1 MHVSTRTRHAVKAVL
16 RLSLAHGDEPVLARE
31 IAAFGGIPPKFL
43 DQVMHDLRQAGLVI
57 GRRGRGGGYLLAREP
72 AQISFAD
79 VFEAIE
85 GSWGGLA
92 RMPSED
98 QAEALVEPVW
108 SDVRRATREVLTAAN
123 FADIAERAGTSGMY
137 YI

>member
-1 MHVSTRTRHAVKAVL
+1 MHVSTRCRHAIKAVM
-16 RLSLAHGDEPVLARE
+16 RLALSHGGPPVQARE

-57 GRRGRGGGYLLAREP
+57 GRRGKGGGYLLARDP
-72 AQISFAD
+72 AAITFAD

-85 GSWGGLA
+85 GSWGGIA
-92 RMPSED
+92 RMPAGD

-108 SDVRRATREVLTAAN
+108 REVRRATREVLSAAT
-123 FADIAERAGTSGMY
+123 FADIAAKAGASSMY

>member
-1 MHVSTRTRHAVKAVL
+1 VHVSTRTRHAVKAVL
-16 RLSLAHGDEPVLARE
+16 RLALAQGDEPVRARE

-57 GRRGRGGGYLLAREP
+57 GRRGKGGGYLLARDP

-92 RMPSED
+92 RMPSTD

-108 SDVRRATREVLTAAN
+108 ADVRRATREVLSAAN
-123 FADIAERAGTSGMY
+123 FADIAAKTGAVGMY

>member
-16 RLSLAHGDEPVLARE
+16 RLSLAHGDEPVRARE

-57 GRRGRGGGYLLAREP
+57 GRRGKGGGYLLTRDA
-72 AQISFAD
+72 ATITFAD

-92 RMPSED
+92 RMPAAD

-108 SDVRRATREVLTAAN
+108 RDVRRATREVLSAAN
-123 FADIAERAGTSGMY
+123 FADIAAKADTSGMY

>member
-1 MHVSTRTRHAVKAVL
+1 VHVSTRTRHAVKAVL
-16 RLSLAHGDEPVLARE
+16 RLSLAHGDEPVRARE

-57 GRRGRGGGYLLAREP
+57 GRRGKGGGYLLTRDPET
-72 AQISFAD
+72 ITFSD

-92 RMPSED
+92 RMPAQD
-98 QAEALVEPVW
+98 DAEALVEPVW
-108 SDVRRATREVLTAAN
+108 RDVRHAVHEVLGATTFADVAARARATT
-123 FADIAERAGTSGMY
+123 MY